1 MVQKLKYMM
10 VACFLMVATACMALV
25 QQKPGDGEQPRD
37 GKRPRPNMEQ
47 VAGYPHCP
55 IVEPGW

>member
-25 QQKPGDGEQPRD
+25 QQNPADGEQPRD
-37 GKRPRPNMEQ
+37 GKRSRPNM
-47 VAGYPHCP
+47 
-55 IVEPGW
+55 VEPGW